1 MAWGFNECYS
11 FLSNHLF
18 KERKMNLNA
27 PKQIT
32 WWIAVICGVLGLLA
46 QLGVFA
52 FLLSAFWWA
61 FIGFALLA
69 LATVM
74 SGM

>member
-1 MAWGFNECYS
+1 M
-11 FLSNHLF
+11 
-18 KERKMNLNA
+18 KLNA

-32 WWIAVICGVLGLLA
+32 WWIAVVCGVLGLLA

-69 LATVM
+69 LGTM
-74 SGM
+74 ISGM